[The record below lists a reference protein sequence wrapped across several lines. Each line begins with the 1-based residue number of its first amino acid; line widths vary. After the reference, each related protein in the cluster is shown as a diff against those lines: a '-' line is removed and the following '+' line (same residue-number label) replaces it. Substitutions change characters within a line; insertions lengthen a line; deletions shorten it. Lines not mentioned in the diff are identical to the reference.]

1 MSSKVS
7 CPGSSTMTSDGKA
20 CEVKLDIPLFCGLTA
35 DSAPGWPRCYGG
47 DGAPL
52 QPPPAPNADGGSSTG
67 TGKSKLQ
74 PKCSDILNVQY
85 DNLLDSINNIHAFE
99 GKLFSDL
106 EAVENGQ
113 ESSMSAMEIK
123 GRIGDLSQLRNQLY
137 KDLNNILTSTQC
149 NLADSRM
156 NLADQIAMVDIVKK
170 ELDNA
175 EKAINEL
182 QIIRN
187 NRKRMVQITN
197 YEKQRYSS
205 HTDIFRTIAFCGL
218 GVLAGVYLI
227 NAGMRNTGNAVIL
240 LAIAIG
246 VILTARAIYYN
257 YWRSGMNWNR
267 FDWGSYSGP
276 RSGDTVY
283 QHDVRAFEKLY
294 DDTSAEVSDIET
306 KAEQKANQIYDAGKK
321 VYGQAGSAVGAV
333 AGSAMSALN
342 STTKKKTWVGKTEKK
357 AGAGSG
363 QNLGCN
369 DACHESSQ
377 CSTGMFCCPNH
388 HVCMD
393 SSTGGTW
400 GPACNK

>member
-35 DSAPGWPRCYGG
+35 DSAPGWPRCYSS
-47 DGAPL
+47 DGTPL
-52 QPPPAPNADGGSSTG
+52 QPPPAPNTGGGGSSTG
-67 TGKSKLQ
+67 TGKAKLQ

-106 EAVENGQ
+106 EAVENGE
-113 ESSMSAMEIK
+113 ESSMTAMEIK

-182 QIIRN
+182 EIIRN
-187 NRKRMVQITN
+187 NRRRMVEITN
-197 YEKQRYSS
+197 YEKQRYGS

-218 GVLAGVYLI
+218 GVLAGVYLV

-240 LAIAIG
+240 LAIAMG
-246 VILTARAIYYN
+246 VILTARSIYYN

-267 FDWGSYSGP
+267 FDWGTYSGP
-276 RSGDTVY
+276 HSGDTVY
-283 QHDVRAFEKLY
+283 QHDVKAFEKLY
-294 DDTSAEVSDIET
+294 DDTSAEVSHIEAQ
-306 KAEQKANQIYDAGKK
+306 AENQANKVYDATKR
-321 VYGQAGSAVGAV
+321 VYHSATNV
-333 AGSAMSALN
+333 AGAAMNKARAGLDA
-342 STTKKKTWVGKTEKK
+342 TTKSKT
-357 AGAGSG
+357 
-363 QNLGCN
+363 QN
-369 DACHESSQ
+369 
-377 CSTGMFCCPNH
+377 
-388 HVCMD
+388 
-393 SSTGGTW
+393 
-400 GPACNK
+400 